1 MTELSALF
9 RQYADTFAKDIATF
23 DKARNL
29 PCAIMGVGE
38 VHSSTLKVGENMV
51 IYRESQSV
59 LAALIGSDLREGFGK

>member
-38 VHSSTLKVGENMV
+38 VHSSTLKVGENCDLQGV
-51 IYRESQSV
+51 AIGTGGIDRE
-59 LAALIGSDLREGFGK
+59 